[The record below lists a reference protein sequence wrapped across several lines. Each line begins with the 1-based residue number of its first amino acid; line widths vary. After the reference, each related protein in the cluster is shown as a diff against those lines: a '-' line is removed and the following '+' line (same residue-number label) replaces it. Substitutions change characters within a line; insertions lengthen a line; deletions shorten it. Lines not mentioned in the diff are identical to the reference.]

1 MVIAYPAAGRARDC
15 GPPVVRR
22 PAEGQ
27 RAAASDTARERKR
40 PAVATMKRAPYGRRR
55 RQTSSRLGQYL
66 VILVEI
72 DVEYARDLS
81 NEIVMVIPLPPQDVD
96 RHDDVET
103 IGQALFGIVLYGMLH
118 ELSPFV
124 GATQ

>member
-1 MVIAYPAAGRARDC
+1 MENATQRQCRAI
-15 GPPVVRR
+15 PL
-22 PAEGQ
+22 
-27 RAAASDTARERKR
+27 RERSQ
-40 PAVATMKRAPYGRRR
+40 VRRR

-72 DVEYARDLS
+72 DVEYARDLPDQ
-81 NEIVMVIPLPPQDVD
+81 IVMVIPLPPQDVD

-124 GATQ
+124 GSTQ